1 LRQINTAAFAQRSYG
16 RGDGQTDGQ
25 PSQRWKCLLGSCRQP
40 PELLYAGLKTSGAGR
55 RPPSSTDN
63 AMLTVVIVIH
73 LMVVTALIGFVLL
86 QKSEG
91 GGLGMGGGSG
101 FMTSRGTT
109 NVLTRTTAVLAAV
122 FFVTSLSLSIIAGL
136 DRKPRSIVP
145 AGTAVPGAPAT
156 PGAPP
161 PLSQG
166 GGILDQ
172 LGGGAQAP
180 GAPAAPSGPQVPR
193 SQ

>member
-1 LRQINTAAFAQRSYG
+1 
-16 RGDGQTDGQ
+16 
-25 PSQRWKCLLGSCRQP
+25 
-40 PELLYAGLKTSGAGR
+40 
-55 RPPSSTDN
+55 
-63 AMLTVVIVIH
+63 MLTVILVIH
-73 LMVVTALIGFVLL
+73 LMVVLALIGFVLL

-91 GGLGMGGGSG
+91 GGLGIGSSGG

-109 NVLTRTTAVLAAV
+109 NVLTRTTAILATV
-122 FFVTSLSLSIIAGL
+122 FFVTSLALSILAGL

-145 AGTAVPGAPAT
+145 GGPAVPSAPGN
-156 PGAPP
+156 PSAPP

-172 LGGGAQAP
+172 LGGGSSQQ
-180 GAPAAPSGPQVPR
+180 PAAPQPPSGPQVPR

>member
-1 LRQINTAAFAQRSYG
+1 MI
-16 RGDGQTDGQ
+16 
-25 PSQRWKCLLGSCRQP
+25 
-40 PELLYAGLKTSGAGR
+40 
-55 RPPSSTDN
+55 
-63 AMLTVVIVIH
+63 TVVIVIH

-91 GGLGMGGGSG
+91 GGLGIGGGGG

-122 FFVTSLSLSIIAGL
+122 FFVTSLSLSIIAEL
-136 DRKPRSIVP
+136 DRKPRTIVP
-145 AGTAVPGAPAT
+145 AGTAGPGAPTA
-156 PGAPP
+156 PAGAPP
-161 PLSQG
+161 PLGQG

-180 GAPAAPSGPQVPR
+180 ATPAAPSGPQVPR